1 MACARVLAL
10 AAAMQCAAAF
20 SVPGAGSLP
29 TLRSTSA
36 RAAAVPALRMQKGFG
51 APPPAK
57 KVSEVAKDRKRV
69 RVCGRLRPRRA
80 LPHGRVHPC
89 ALSPPAAPLCA
100 RRQRGS
106 ERPGQSGQRT
116 GGSGGAP

>member
-1 MACARVLAL
+1 MACSRLLAL

-20 SVPGAGSLP
+20 SVPGAGSLS

-80 LPHGRVHPC
+80 LPHGRVHSR
-89 ALSPPAAPLCA
+89 ALSPPAAPH
-100 RRQRGS
+100 
-106 ERPGQSGQRT
+106 
-116 GGSGGAP
+116 